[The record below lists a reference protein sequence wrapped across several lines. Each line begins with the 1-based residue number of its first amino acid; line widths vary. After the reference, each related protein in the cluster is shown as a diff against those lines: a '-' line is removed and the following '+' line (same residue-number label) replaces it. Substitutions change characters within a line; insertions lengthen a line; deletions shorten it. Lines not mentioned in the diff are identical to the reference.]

1 MPRRRRGTNKD
12 ENTFVI
18 VRPDRTIQ
26 IIWIP
31 AFAGMTLKNRLKKE
45 GSEVVTKCDQLKIEA
60 SDGKKYLTDALKP
73 STGDKL
79 SPVEND
85 GRKCRFVLSW

>member
-1 MPRRRRGTNKD
+1 MKKQRESLRKSRGYYETFMPRRRRGTNKD

-18 VRPDRTIQ
+18 VQLDRTIQ

-45 GSEVVTKCDQLKIEA
+45 GSEVVTKCDQLKMEA
-60 SDGKKYLTDALKP
+60 AGILQKIGEL
-73 STGDKL
+73 
-79 SPVEND
+79 V
-85 GRKCRFVLSW
+85 